1 VIRGMYTAA
10 TGMVAEQNRQDVVA
24 NNLANVNTTGFK
36 ADNTTNTVF
45 DTMLLN
51 ACNKN
56 GKTPIGSLGLGV
68 QVSPTYTDFSGG
80 AMVVTDNPHN
90 LAIEG
95 DALFAVDVN
104 GAIRF
109 TRAGSFG
116 VDQDQYL
123 VTAGGHRVLGEQG
136 PIRVDSNFQV
146 TEDGDVVQGGKVIDR
161 LRLAATSGMVK
172 EGDSLYRSQQVQP
185 VGKYRIMQ
193 GMLEESNVNAIRQM
207 IEMINL
213 TRSYE
218 TNQKAL
224 TAHDETLG
232 KAVTELTR

>member
-1 VIRGMYTAA
+1 MIRGIYTAA

-36 ADNTTNTVF
+36 ADNTTNTTF
-45 DTMLLN
+45 DTILLN
-51 ACNKN
+51 AYNKN
-56 GKTPIGSLGLGV
+56 GKAPIGSLGLGV
-68 QVSPTYTDFSGG
+68 QISPNYTDFSAGPI
-80 AMVVTDNPHN
+80 VVTDNPN
-90 LAIEG
+90 DLAIEG
-95 DALFAVDVN
+95 DALFAVEVN
-104 GAIRF
+104 GATRF
-109 TRAGSFG
+109 TRAGHFG
-116 VDQDQYL
+116 VGQDQYL
-123 VTAGGHRVLGEQG
+123 VTSAGHRVLGERG
-136 PIRVDSNFQV
+136 PIQVDADFGV
-146 TEDGDVVQGGKVIDR
+146 TEDGDVIQGGKVIDR

-172 EGDSLYRSQQVQP
+172 EGDSLYRSDQMQP
-185 VGKYRIMQ
+185 AGKYRIRQ
-193 GMLEESNVNAIRQM
+193 GMLEESNVNAVRQM